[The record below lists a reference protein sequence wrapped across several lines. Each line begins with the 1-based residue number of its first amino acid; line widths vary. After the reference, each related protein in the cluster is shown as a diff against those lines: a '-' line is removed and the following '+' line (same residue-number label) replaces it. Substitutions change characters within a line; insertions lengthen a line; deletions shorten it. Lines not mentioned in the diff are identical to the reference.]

1 MTKSKKYFINLGMLR
16 NPFAFIIFLIIL
28 SLISLNHGLSASDT
42 SSAQKEQ
49 CLICHDS
56 FLKKSKKNIH
66 SAFNIG
72 CESCHIEAPGSS
84 HPEKQYSIKLR
95 YEIPALCFNCH
106 EQSKF
111 NGIDVHSPVAKGMCI
126 NCHDPHG
133 SENHSLLVRE
143 APDLCYQCHDKNNFA
158 KKYIHGV
165 ASGGCNIRCHRP
177 HASDY
182 PHLLSSPVVE
192 ICGGCH
198 APQLS
203 GRHIV
208 TLSGGRVHPIAGV
221 RDPKNPNDE
230 MSCTSCHSPHSSDFP
245 KLFTHK
251 SMCKRCHK
259 NF

>member
-1 MTKSKKYFINLGMLR
+1 MLR

-133 SENHSLLVRE
+133 SE
-143 APDLCYQCHDKNNFA
+143 
-158 KKYIHGV
+158 IT
-165 ASGGCNIRCHRP
+165 AS
-177 HASDY
+177 
-182 PHLLSSPVVE
+182 
-192 ICGGCH
+192 
-198 APQLS
+198 LS
-203 GRHIV
+203 GRLRISAISATIKT
-208 TLSGGRVHPIAGV
+208 TLQ
-221 RDPKNPNDE
+221 KN
-230 MSCTSCHSPHSSDFP
+230 TSTGLRPEGAI
-245 KLFTHK
+245 
-251 SMCKRCHK
+251 
-259 NF
+259 